1 MESPLL
7 PSPYLQIVLC
17 VRMGI
22 ADVASR
28 APKSGSP
35 ASHGAFL
42 SVLHTPGL
50 PSAGAVPSGQESL
63 C

>member
-1 MESPLL
+1 
-7 PSPYLQIVLC
+7 
-17 VRMGI
+17 MGI

-35 ASHGAFL
+35 ASHGALL